1 MLKDLCFEIIQTC
14 PNHCLFCSSVAGMDK
29 QKTIDY
35 DLFKRTIDYFMSIG
49 GIEEI
54 SISGGEPFLHPRLFD
69 MIRYCKS
76 NNIRTV
82 LFTSGIKMRNML
94 SDSDKEQLEFNLRK
108 QYSSYLNEG
117 MPKDEYENLITK
129 LMNTYLKYDSMT
141 FDSLSTYD
149 CHLLKDLGLDK
160 IVFDFQ
166 AWDRDTYNQIMG
178 SKDFFEFVTLSMI
191 KAESAGLVTD
201 AHFIPTKIN
210 YKELPD
216 IVEMLNVANFNQL
229 SILNFVPQG
238 RGKDNESI
246 LSLNE
251 EEFQEFIQIYDK
263 CREQFHGNLR
273 IGIPLQ
279 GADTHKCTAGLDKLV
294 IKYDGT
300 VLPCPAFKEYDIEK
314 LNALGIKTPNIHDN
328 LEDIKIYHGTRKEPL
343 CKQLYKFNKSIQ

>member
-29 QKTIDY
+29 HQIIDY

-49 GIEEI
+49 GIGEI
-54 SISGGEPFLHPRLFD
+54 SISGGEPFLHPRLFE
-69 MIRYCKS
+69 MIRYCKI
-76 NNIRTV
+76 NGIKTV
-82 LFTSGIKMRNML
+82 LFTSGIKMRNKMT
-94 SDSDKEQLEFNLRK
+94 DDDKQQLEFNLRQ

-117 MPKDEYENLITK
+117 MPKEEYENLITK
-129 LMNTYLKYDSMT
+129 LMNDYLKYDART

-149 CHLLKDLGLDK
+149 CHLLKNLGLDK

-166 AWDRDTYNQIMG
+166 AWNKDTYNQIMG
-178 SKDFFEFVTLSMI
+178 SKDSFDFVTLSMI
-191 KAESAGLVTD
+191 KAKSVGLVAD
-201 AHFIPTKIN
+201 AHFIPTKVN

-216 IVEMLNVANFNQL
+216 IVEMLNVANFDQL

-238 RGKDNESI
+238 RGKDNESL
-246 LSLNE
+246 LSLSE

-263 CREQFHGNLR
+263 CKEQFHGNLR

-279 GADTHKCTAGLDKLV
+279 DIDTHKCTAGFDKLV

-314 LNALGIKTPNIHDN
+314 LNALGIKTPNIHYN
-328 LEDIKIYHGTRKEPL
+328 LEDIKVHHGTRKQPL